1 MAVPVA
7 LGHYEDRIEL
17 IEKIIDSEKI
27 NDGQAIALYG
37 LNAARQQFQVGS
49 LSTTSNILV

>member
-1 MAVPVA
+1 MA